1 LLSIVIPIYNEEENL
16 ISLHEELKGVLDPI
30 SVEYEILMVDDG
42 STDKSFEML
51 RKLGESDDHTHI
63 IKLRRNYGQTA
74 ALLAGFKTSRGEIV
88 VSMDADLQNDPN
100 DIPKLL
106 ETIEEGWDVVCGWR
120 WVRNDPFT
128 KRIPSKISN
137 WFARRIMDVKVH
149 DLGCTLRAYR
159 RRAVENLELYG
170 ELHRYLPILISSQGF
185 RITEVKVNHR
195 ERLHGET
202 KYGVSRIFT
211 GFFDLMSVKFLLS
224 YSRRPMLVFGGMGLT
239 LMLLGMVFGLYMV
252 IEKYVYGVSIGDKP
266 LLMLAVLLILSG
278 LQFISTGLIAD
289 MIKRT
294 HYTTKQ
300 AYEIEETI

>member
-1 LLSIVIPIYNEEENL
+1 LISIVIPVYNEEEN
-16 ISLHEELKGVLDPI
+16 IQPLHEELKTVLDSI
-30 SVEYEILMVDDG
+30 SDDYEIVFIDDG
-42 STDKSFEML
+42 SKDNSYETL
-51 RKLGESDDHTHI
+51 RKLAESDNKTSV

-74 ALLAGFKTSRGEIV
+74 ALLAGFNSSRGETII
-88 VSMDADLQNDPN
+88 SIDGDLQNDPN
-100 DIPKLL
+100 DIPNLL
-106 ETIEEGWDVVCGWR
+106 EKMEEGWDVVCGWR

-137 WFARRIMDVKVH
+137 WLARRIMDVKVH

-170 ELHRYLPILISSQGF
+170 ELHRYLPVLISLQGF

-195 ERLHGET
+195 ERVHGET
-202 KYGVSRIFT
+202 KYGVLRIFT
-211 GFFDLMSVKFLLS
+211 GFLDLMLVKFLLS
-224 YSRRPMLVFGGMGLT
+224 YSGRPMLVFGGLGLI
-239 LMLLGMVFGLYMV
+239 LMLLGMVFGLYLV

-266 LLMLAVLLILSG
+266 LLMLAVLLIISG

-300 AYEIEETI
+300 TYEIEETI

>member
-1 LLSIVIPIYNEEENL
+1 
-16 ISLHEELKGVLDPI
+16 
-30 SVEYEILMVDDG
+30 
-42 STDKSFEML
+42 
-51 RKLGESDDHTHI
+51 
-63 IKLRRNYGQTA
+63 
-74 ALLAGFKTSRGEIV
+74 
-88 VSMDADLQNDPN
+88 
-100 DIPKLL
+100 
-106 ETIEEGWDVVCGWR
+106 
-120 WVRNDPFT
+120 
-128 KRIPSKISN
+128 
-137 WFARRIMDVKVH
+137 
-149 DLGCTLRAYR
+149 
-159 RRAVENLELYG
+159 
-170 ELHRYLPILISSQGF
+170 
-185 RITEVKVNHR
+185 
-195 ERLHGET
+195 LHGET

-224 YSRRPMLVFGGMGLT
+224 YSGRPMLVFGGLGLT